1 MKPEE
6 LKELKGKV
14 KTSLD
19 IDRHT
24 LVMKFPFI
32 GGISLKMNLI
42 PTRDTLNPTA
52 CTDGK
57 NIYFD
62 CAFYTDL
69 QPKERVFVLGHEI
82 WHCVLLHLA
91 RRQTRDPALF
101 NIATDMEVNHLLRLN
116 SKDGVLVPP
125 SSVLFPPREME
136 GKSAE
141 EIYDWLLK
149 QAKKL
154 MNKNGKSKQN
164 GASSGSQQSSNGG
177 GNSKNGKSKSSSSG
191 GSLDPD
197 DSYDDQTDDSN
208 DGNNSKDDIIK
219 KIADAMSGNGN
230 CGGEGSGKLKG
241 QFDKHKYAG
250 DEDEKSDGDSG
261 DNADGNANGNAS
273 NGKSKGPTR
282 KDKYGEVG
290 RDEDFNPSVSD
301 DFAEEMREA
310 VIAQA
315 QQCQRTA
322 GALPV
327 GIESLLEKLDKPEIR
342 WQELLSQFVTS
353 CYAGK
358 RRWLPPS
365 RRHVYNEMYFQSR
378 RDEKIKVA
386 VAIDT
391 SGSCLG
397 DLPKFFGE
405 LTSLLKSFGQ
415 YELTVLQCDAA
426 VDQVDKYDDTMP
438 FPEEPKEIKWSGGGG
453 TAFGPPFK
461 WVEENR
467 PDIDCFI
474 YFTDGEEYASSES
487 SVTRILPPAYPVL
500 WILTCDGNEDVCDWG
515 QKVRFKNPA
524 NLDGEW

>member
-6 LKELKGKV
+6 LKALKDKV
-14 KTSLD
+14 KQALD
-19 IDRHT
+19 VDRHT

-42 PTRDTLNPTA
+42 PTRDAMNPTA

-82 WHCVLLHLA
+82 WHCVMLHLA

-116 SKDGVLVPP
+116 AKDGILVPP
-125 SSVLFPPREME
+125 SSVLFPPRELE

-141 EIYDWLLK
+141 DIYDWLLK
-149 QAKKL
+149 QAKNM
-154 MNKNGKSKQN
+154 MNKNGNQNQQN
-164 GASSGSQQSSNGG
+164 GGGSSQQSGG
-177 GNSKNGKSKSSSSG
+177 SGKSGKSKKSKSG
-191 GSLDPD
+191 GFDPNQ
-197 DSYDDQTDDSN
+197 SYDDQCDDS
-208 DGNNSKDDIIK
+208 DEGNGGNSKDDIVK
-219 KIADAMSGNGN
+219 KIAEAMSRGS
-230 CGGEGSGKLKG
+230 GGDSGSGKLKG

-250 DEDEKSDGDSG
+250 DEDEKSNSDGDSDG
-261 DNADGNANGNAS
+261 DGDGK
-273 NGKSKGPTR
+273 NGKSQSKGPTR

-301 DFAEEMREA
+301 DFAEEMRET

-327 GIESLLEKLDKPEIR
+327 GIESLLDKLDKPEIR